1 MGAARKLKAPKPRN
15 LNLVPDIDLPDAADV
30 GGWEEEPAPDETDVN
45 LGDKPVH
52 IGPQPGPQTE
62 FLTTTADIAL
72 YGGAAGGGKSFA
84 LLLEPLRH
92 SNNGRFGAV
101 MFRRNSTQVR
111 NEGGLWDES
120 MLLYRPLDAHPREAI
135 LEHEFPSGMRVRFA
149 HLENEK
155 TIYDWQGAQI
165 PLICF
170 DELTHFTE
178 KQFWYML
185 SRNRS
190 TSRVPGYVRATCNPD
205 ADSWVA
211 KLVEWYIDEEGYP
224 IPERSGA
231 IRWFVRRDN
240 VTHWGD
246 SREELMERFGAKAKP
261 KSFTFIAA
269 KLEDNR
275 ILMEVDPDYEANLEA
290 LDYVDRM
297 RLRDGNWKV
306 RASAGNVFNRTWFK
320 YVSAIPSGWIAACR
334 YWDRAATKPHAG
346 NKDPDWTRGVLLYM
360 YPGNQF
366 LVADMRSLQDSPG
379 QVEKLI
385 LQTAHHDGQHVK
397 VRAQR
402 DPGSAGVGEA
412 LNFIRML
419 SGFDVDTDVETRK
432 KLTRAKPLSAQVEAG
447 NVSVL
452 IAPWNEPF
460 LTELEGFPDGGH
472 DDAVDA
478 AAGAF
483 NTLST
488 GIGILDVM

>member
-1 MGAARKLKAPKPRN
+1 MGALK
-15 LNLVPDIDLPDAADV
+15 LPDAALF
-30 GGWEEEPAPDETDVN
+30 GGWDDDPLKPASENALDQKT
-45 LGDKPVH
+45 L
-52 IGPQPGPQTE
+52 IGPQPGPQTD

-92 SNNGRFGAV
+92 AHNPRFGAV
-101 MFRRNSTQVR
+101 VFRRNSTQVR

-120 MLLYRPLDAHPREAI
+120 MALYRPLGSHPREAT
-135 LEHEFPSGMRVRFA
+135 LEHEFPEGMRVRFA
-149 HLENEK
+149 HLENEQ
-155 TIYDWQGAQI
+155 TIYNWQGAQI

-190 TSRVPGYVRATCNPD
+190 TSGVPGYVRATCNPD

-211 KLVEWYIDEEGYP
+211 KLVDWYIDEEGYP

-231 IRWFVRRDN
+231 IRWFIRREN
-240 VTHWGD
+240 VIYWADT
-246 SREELMERFGAKAKP
+246 REELLKIYGHKVKP

-269 KLEDNR
+269 KLEDNA
-275 ILMEVDPDYEANLEA
+275 ILMEADPDYEANLEA

-306 RASAGNVFNRTWFK
+306 RASAGNVFNRSWFK
-320 YVSAIPSGWIAACR
+320 VVPNIAPGWIAAVR
-334 YWDRAATKPHAG
+334 YWDRAATKPNAT
-346 NKDPDWTRGVLLYM
+346 NKDPDWTRGVLLFR
-360 YPGNQF
+360 YPGGKY

-385 LQTAHHDGQHVK
+385 RTTAEHDGYHVR

-412 LNFIRML
+412 EHFVTLL
-419 SGFDVDTDVETRK
+419 QGFDVETEPETRN
-432 KLTRAKPLSAQVEAG
+432 KLTRAKPSSAQVENG
-447 NVSVL
+447 NVSVVR
-452 IAPWNEPF
+452 APWNEAF
-460 LTELEGFPDGGH
+460 LAELEAFPDGGH

-478 AAGAF
+478 FSGAF
-483 NTLST
+483 NELSQALS
-488 GIGILDVM
+488 ILDAI

>member
-1 MGAARKLKAPKPRN
+1 MGAARKLKAPREEPR
-15 LNLVPDIDLPDAADV
+15 LRAVPALPDANV
-30 GGWEEEPAPDETDVN
+30 FGGWDDTKPETEEVN
-45 LGDKPVH
+45 LGDKPIY
-52 IGPQPGPQTE
+52 IGPQPGPQTD

-92 SNNGRFGAV
+92 ADNGRFGAV
-101 MFRRNSTQVR
+101 VFRRNSTQVR

-120 MLLYRPLDAHPREAI
+120 MLLYRPLGAHPREAS
-135 LEHEFPSGMRVRFA
+135 LEHEFPSGMRVKFA

-211 KLVEWYIDEEGYP
+211 KLVAWYIDEEGYP

-231 IRWFVRRDN
+231 VRWFVRRDN
-240 VTHWGD
+240 VTYWAD
-246 SREELMERFGAKAKP
+246 TAEELIARFGAKAKP

-269 KLEDNR
+269 KLEDNA
-275 ILMEVDPDYEANLEA
+275 ILMEADPDYEANLEA

-306 RASAGNVFNRTWFK
+306 RASAGNIFNRDWFK
-320 YVSAIPSGWIAACR
+320 FVPAIPSGWIQVVR

-346 NKDPDWTRGVLLYM
+346 NKDPDWTRGVLLYR
-360 YPGNQF
+360 YPQGKYV
-366 LVADMRSLQDSPG
+366 VADMRSMQDTPG
-379 QVEKLI
+379 KVEDLI
-385 LQTAHHDGQHVK
+385 VTTAEHDGYHVK
-397 VRAQR
+397 VRSQR
-402 DPGSAGVGEA
+402 DPGSAGVSEA
-412 LNFIRML
+412 HRFVTML
-419 SGFDVDTDVETRK
+419 QGFDVETEVITRN
-432 KLTRAKPLSAQVEAG
+432 KLARAKPASAQVEIG
-447 NVSVL
+447 NVSL
-452 IAPWNEPF
+452 LRGPWNEAF
-460 LTELEGFPDGGH
+460 LAELEGFPDGAH

-478 AAGAF
+478 FSGAF
-483 NTLST
+483 NELSQ
-488 GIGILDVM
+488 GLSILDAM